1 MRRTFVIAA
10 IAATT
15 VASATV
21 AEAAIRQ
28 GAFTGKTAAGDPLGF
43 RVDSSGRVQSFYF
56 EGVTLKCT
64 DGDKFDTS
72 TGSARNQTP
81 SRSRYKVSSAGRF
94 TISITSTKTGF
105 GWTAKGRFGAS
116 GSTASG
122 TLRVLARF
130 NDQNELTPKG
140 SIRCDSGRLS
150 WTAMH

>member
-1 MRRTFVIAA
+1 MKRTFAIAVL
-10 IAATT
+10 AATT
-15 VASATV
+15 VASATL
-21 AEAAIRQ
+21 AEAAIR
-28 GAFTGKTAAGDPLGF
+28 AATFTGTTSAKDPLGL
-43 RVDSSGRVQSFYF
+43 RVDSSGRVYSFYF

-64 DGDKFDTS
+64 DSDQFDTS
-72 TGSARNQTP
+72 TGAARNQTP
-81 SRSRYKVSSAGRF
+81 SKTRYRVTAQRRF

-130 NDQNELTPKG
+130 NDQNELTPNG

-150 WTAMH
+150 WTAK